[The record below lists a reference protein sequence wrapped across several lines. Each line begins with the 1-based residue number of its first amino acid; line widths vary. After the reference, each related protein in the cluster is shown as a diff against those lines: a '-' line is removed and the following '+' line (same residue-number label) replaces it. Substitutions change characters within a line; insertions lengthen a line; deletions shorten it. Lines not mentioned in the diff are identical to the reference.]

1 MLDMVACA
9 GVGSDTATT
18 AIPVSDG
25 AIKPELS
32 RPADPFKAPGHP
44 DLGGGVQFEQ
54 DVVGRS
60 DDTIMTAADEPVFCR
75 KVRSLLGYG
84 KPPGCSR
91 RASHRELHLRVEW
104 VGLQI
109 RIPAI

>member
-1 MLDMVACA
+1 
-9 GVGSDTATT
+9 
-18 AIPVSDG
+18 
-25 AIKPELS
+25 
-32 RPADPFKAPGHP
+32 
-44 DLGGGVQFEQ
+44 
-54 DVVGRS
+54 
-60 DDTIMTAADEPVFCR
+60 
-75 KVRSLLGYG
+75 VRSLLGYG